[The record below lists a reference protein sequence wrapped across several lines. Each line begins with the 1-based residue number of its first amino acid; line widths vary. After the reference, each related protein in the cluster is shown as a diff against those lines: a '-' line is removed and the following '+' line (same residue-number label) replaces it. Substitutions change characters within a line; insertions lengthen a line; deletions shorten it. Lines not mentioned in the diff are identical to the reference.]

1 VNVLYLEDS
10 TPDVQLIHLYMDS
23 ANHQFKSVETI
34 DEARQFLRR
43 QQPDIFLVDIVIGKE
58 MAYDLIAEVSAKKLS
73 KHIVA
78 VTAKALPADQRRY
91 FALGCER
98 VITKPFT
105 IDDLERTLD
114 QLALK

>member
-1 VNVLYLEDS
+1 MNVLYLEDS

-23 ANHQFKSVETI
+23 VNHQFKSVETI
-34 DEARQFLRR
+34 DEARQYLRR

-78 VTAKALPADQRRY
+78 VTAKALPAEQRQY
-91 FALGCER
+91 IALGCDR